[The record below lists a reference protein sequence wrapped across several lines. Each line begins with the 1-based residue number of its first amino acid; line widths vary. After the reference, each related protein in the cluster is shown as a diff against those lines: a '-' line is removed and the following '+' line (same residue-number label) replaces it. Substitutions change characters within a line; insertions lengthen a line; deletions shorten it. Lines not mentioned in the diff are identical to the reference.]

1 MPFSPLQPRGW
12 WPAWLPRGGSLPDA
26 AWNAR
31 HRVVMALLWAHVVAI
46 PLYGMYRGN
55 SFLHAWADTGVVAIA
70 AVVAGLGRL
79 GRGVSSSIA
88 AAGLMIS
95 SGVIVHLSGGMI
107 EAHFHFFVMIPVIA
121 LYEAWAPFTLA
132 VAYVLLH
139 HGLMGTVNPQAVYN
153 HPAARERPWVFAG
166 VHAAFFAFAAGACL
180 ANWWLHER
188 ARLVSQ
194 SQARLLSTIVDSLRD
209 GLVVIDAR
217 GEVLLRNPAGSALL
231 GELTPGDNVADAAE
245 RYGLTRPDG
254 APADYRVLLDQEA
267 LAGVAVRDFDLM
279 VRNPGVP
286 EGRILNLSAT
296 ALPSQDEGERD
307 IVMVFRDVT
316 ERHRTQQALADA
328 LSTEQ
333 AAVERLRELERVK
346 SDFVS
351 TVSHEL
357 RTPITSILGYLEL
370 LADGAVGDLDPAQSA
385 LLGRIDRNSQRL
397 LRLVEDLLQ
406 LSQIEASTLEV
417 ELVPTNLCEVVAAAR
432 EGISWMLDA
441 RTLDVAVE
449 VPDHDVRLDAD
460 PAELERMLVNLLSNA
475 VKFTP
480 DGGRVGIRLTADEH
494 GVTVVVT
501 DTGMG
506 IPASEQDQLFTRFFR
521 STTAIERAIQGTG
534 LGLTIVQAIV
544 TLHGG
549 TIDVESDV
557 ESGTRVTVRLPRRLR
572 VAAVA

>member
-1 MPFSPLQPRGW
+1 VSLPWLPVRGR
-12 WPAWLPRGGSLPDA
+12 WPAWLPRGGGLPDG
-26 AWNAR
+26 AWQAR

-55 SFLHAWADTGVVAIA
+55 SFLHAWADTGLVAA
-70 AVVAGLGRL
+70 AALVAGFARL
-79 GRGVSSSIA
+79 GRAVSSSIA
-88 AAGLMIS
+88 AAGLMIC

-139 HGLMGTVNPQAVYN
+139 HGLMGTLHPNAVYN

-166 VHAAFFAFAAGACL
+166 VHAAFFAFASIACI

-188 ARLVSQ
+188 ARLAAHSQ
-194 SQARLLSTIVDSLRD
+194 SRLLGTIVDSLRD
-209 GLVVIDAR
+209 GLIVLDAK
-217 GEVLLRNPAGSALL
+217 GDVLLRNPAGSALL
-231 GELTPGDNVADAAE
+231 GGVTPGDNKAGAPE
-245 RYGLTRPDG
+245 RYGLSRPDG
-254 APADYRVLLDQEA
+254 SPVTEKDLLFEQT
-267 LAGVAVRDFDLM
+267 LASEDVHDFDLL

-286 EGRILNLSAT
+286 DGRVLSFSAT
-296 ALPSQDEGERD
+296 ALPSTTGED
-307 IVMVFRDVT
+307 HDVVMVFRDVT
-316 ERHRTQQALADA
+316 ERHRTEQALSDA

-357 RTPITSILGYLEL
+357 RTPITSIIGYLEV
-370 LADGAVGDLDPAQSA
+370 LAEGALGDLEPAQLA
-385 LLGRIDRNSQRL
+385 LVGRVDRNSHRL
-397 LRLVEDLLQ
+397 LRLVEDLLK
-406 LSQIEASTLEV
+406 LSQIEASTLTV
-417 ELVPTNLCEVVAAAR
+417 DLVPTDLCDVVASAR
-432 EGISWMLDA
+432 EAIGWMLDA
-441 RTLDVAVE
+441 RTLDVAVDL
-449 VPDHDVRLDAD
+449 PADDVRLDGD

-480 DGGRVGIRLTADEH
+480 DGGRVEVALSADEH
-494 GVTVVVT
+494 GATLVVT
-501 DTGMG
+501 DTGIG
-506 IPASEQDQLFTRFFR
+506 IPEAEQDQLFSRFFR

-544 TLHGG
+544 ALHHG
-549 TIDVESDV
+549 TIDVASHVDR
-557 ESGTRVTVRLPRRLR
+557 GTRVTVRLPRRPR
-572 VAAVA
+572 IAAVA